1 MKRIAVIGAG
11 PAGIE
16 AALAAREAG
25 AESVV
30 LFSRE
35 GVLPYARPALP
46 RVAFA
51 DGDVSKFAL
60 HPESWYADKGITLRL
75 DTPVTGIDADNHLI
89 RTLDGE
95 ELFDAFVLTGGANPL
110 KPVIPGIAASPS
122 VYTLWSADDAKKI
135 ARHARRATAVAI
147 VGGGLVGIETA
158 LFAAKAGK
166 KVYLLERA
174 EHILKPVLDEAPA
187 RLLQKQLAEKGVE
200 VLAGTSVTG
209 ASQSA
214 SGLSLKL
221 DGKPGSLAADMV
233 ILSVGAKANLSLA
246 QSAGVST
253 NRGIC
258 VDDTLQ
264 SSAPDIYA
272 AGDCIQFG
280 SLVRFSVQA
289 AVEQGRIAGYNAAIS
304 SDVSEPKIY
313 APKSYP
319 TRFSSDG
326 IVVCAWGQPAWQ
338 NAYAK
343 TAKITSPKAPAG
355 TLRVKVERNDGMA
368 IGVQMVGTDAGF
380 NALLPK

>member
-16 AALAAREAG
+16 AALAARGAG

-46 RVAFA
+46 RAAFA
-51 DGDVSKFAL
+51 DGDVAKFAM
-60 HPESWYADKGITLRL
+60 HPESWYAEKGITLRL
-75 DTPVTGIDADNHLI
+75 DTPVTGIDAENHLLK
-89 RTLDGE
+89 TLDGE
-95 ELFDAFVLTGGANPL
+95 ELFDAFVLAGGANPL
-110 KPVIPGIAASPS
+110 KPVIPGLTASPS
-122 VYTLWSADDAKKI
+122 VYTLWSADDARKI
-135 ARHARRATAVAI
+135 ARHARRAGTVAI
-147 VGGGLVGIETA
+147 LGGGLVGIETA
-158 LFAAKAGK
+158 LYAAKAGK
-166 KVYLLERA
+166 KAVLLERA
-174 EHILKPVLDEAPA
+174 EHLLKPILDEAPA
-187 RLLQKQLAEKGVE
+187 ALLQKQLAARGVE
-200 VLAGTSVTG
+200 VRVGTAVTG
-209 ASQSA
+209 AAQSA
-214 SGLSLKL
+214 SGLSLAL
-221 DGKPGSLAADMV
+221 DGKPGALVADMV
-233 ILSVGAKANLSLA
+233 ILSVGAKANLTLA

-313 APKSYP
+313 SPKSYP
-319 TRFSSDG
+319 TRLSSDG

-355 TLRVKVERNDGMA
+355 TVRVKVERSDGVA
-368 IGVQMVGTDAGF
+368 VGVQMVGTDVGF
-380 NALLPK
+380 NALLP

>member
-16 AALAAREAG
+16 AALAARGAG

-46 RVAFA
+46 RAAFT
-51 DGDVSKFAL
+51 DGDVAKFAM
-60 HPESWYADKGITLRL
+60 HPESWYAEKGITLRL
-75 DTPVTGIDADNHLI
+75 DTPVTGIDAENHLLK
-89 RTLDGE
+89 TLDGE
-95 ELFDAFVLTGGANPL
+95 ELFDAFVLAGGANPL
-110 KPVIPGIAASPS
+110 KPVIPGLTASPS
-122 VYTLWSADDAKKI
+122 VYTLWSADDARKI
-135 ARHARRATAVAI
+135 ARHARRAGTVAI
-147 VGGGLVGIETA
+147 LGGGLVGIETA
-158 LFAAKAGK
+158 LYAAKAGK
-166 KVYLLERA
+166 KAVLLERA
-174 EHILKPVLDEAPA
+174 EHLLKPILDEAPA
-187 RLLQKQLAEKGVE
+187 ALLQKQLAARGVE
-200 VLAGTSVTG
+200 VRVGTAVTG
-209 ASQSA
+209 AAQSA
-214 SGLSLKL
+214 SGLSLAL
-221 DGKPGSLAADMV
+221 DGKPGALVADMV
-233 ILSVGAKANLSLA
+233 ILSVGAKANLTLA

-313 APKSYP
+313 SPKSYP
-319 TRFSSDG
+319 TRLSSDG

-355 TLRVKVERNDGMA
+355 TVRVKVERSDGVA
-368 IGVQMVGTDAGF
+368 VGVQMVGTDVGF
-380 NALLPK
+380 NALLP